1 MRVRVSLTMLA
12 FCSSLFLFAQQDRT
26 NRKTV
31 EPSDAT
37 LAQQEEAEAVQPVEA
52 PQPAKTPAML
62 YRGIIG
68 PGDTVTIVSLDC
80 EEISK
85 PWRVGNTGD
94 LNLPM
99 VGRIHIAGMTVEQ
112 LEQEL
117 VLRLRRFI
125 REPQVT
131 AYISE
136 FRSQPIMVVGAV
148 EKPGTFQREEN
159 ETLLQALT
167 LAGGPKGILG
177 KVMHGP
183 TLTIT
188 RNLKYGP
195 IPLPNARNDPGGK
208 FSIAELS
215 LKDVMNGSSAA
226 ANLAL
231 QPEDV
236 VNVSTKPPFVYVVG
250 EVNRP
255 GAVELATQDHMSM
268 VQLLAVAGGM
278 TRDAS
283 PAKTEILRVT
293 ADGLYVKKGSVNA
306 KSVMSGKA
314 SDVKLVAGDVVVVP
328 SNRFKFFWQS
338 TATSALTAGTMI
350 LARF

>member
-1 MRVRVSLTMLA
+1 MRVGVSITVLVL
-12 FCSSLFLFAQQDRT
+12 CSSSFLFAEQDMA
-26 NRKTV
+26 NPGTV
-31 EPSDAT
+31 EPTDAT
-37 LAQQEEAEAVQPVEA
+37 PAQQEAAAAIPLVEA
-52 PQPAKTPAML
+52 PTLAKTPAMP
-62 YRGIIG
+62 YRGTIG
-68 PGDTVTIVSLDC
+68 PGDTVTIVSLQS

-85 PWRVGNTGD
+85 PWRVGSTGD

-112 LEQEL
+112 LEEEL
-117 VLRLRRFI
+117 VLRLRKFI

-136 FRSQPIMVVGAV
+136 FRSQPIMVVGGV
-148 EKPGTFQREEN
+148 EKPGTFQREES

-177 KVMHGP
+177 KSMHGP
-183 TLTIT
+183 TVTVT
-188 RNLKYGP
+188 RNLKYGS
-195 IPLPNARNDPGGK
+195 IPMPDAKNDPNGK
-208 FSIAELS
+208 FSIVELS
-215 LKDVMNGSSAA
+215 LKDVMVGSSAA
-226 ANLAL
+226 ANLIL
-231 QPEDV
+231 QAEDV
-236 VNVSTKPPFVYVVG
+236 VAVSTKPPFVYVVG
-250 EVNRP
+250 EVTRP

-283 PAKTEILRVT
+283 PGKTEILSVNG
-293 ADGLYVKKGSVNA
+293 DGLYVKKASINA
-306 KSVMSGKA
+306 KKVMSGKV

-338 TATSALTAGTMI
+338 ATASTLTAGTMI

>member
-1 MRVRVSLTMLA
+1 MRVRVSLTVLV
-12 FCSSLFLFAQQDRT
+12 FYSSFFLFAQQDMT

-31 EPSDAT
+31 EPIDAT
-37 LAQQEEAEAVQPVEA
+37 LAQQEAAEKVQLVEV
-52 PQPAKTPAML
+52 PQAANAPAMVH
-62 YRGIIG
+62 RGTIG
-68 PGDTVTIVSLDC
+68 PGDTVTIASLEC
-80 EEISK
+80 EEITK
-85 PWRVGNTGD
+85 PWRVGSTGD

-99 VGRIHIAGMTVEQ
+99 VGRIHVAGMTVEH

-117 VLRLRRFI
+117 VLRLQKFI
-125 REPQVT
+125 HEPQVT

-136 FRSQPIMVVGAV
+136 SRSQPIMVVGGV
-148 EKPGTFQREEN
+148 EKPGTYQREEN

-177 KVMHGP
+177 KAAHGP
-183 TLTIT
+183 TITIT
-188 RNLKYGP
+188 RNLKYGS
-195 IPLPNARNDPGGK
+195 IPLLNARNDPDGK

-215 LKDVMNGSSAA
+215 LKDAMVGSSAA

-236 VNVSTKPPFVYVVG
+236 VAVSTKQPFVYVIG

-283 PAKTEILRVT
+283 PGKTEILSVN
-293 ADGLYVKKGSVNA
+293 ADGLYDKKGSVNA
-306 KSVMSGKA
+306 KKVMSGKV

-338 TATSALTAGTMI
+338 ATVSTFTAGSMI